1 MSMTNKNEIEIEFR
15 PARVA
20 TLLKQ
25 MYNRCF
31 DGCVPYPEAVSD
43 SEGCTLFDLKAAIDL
58 LEKEEDKSI
67 IVDFGK
73 EDSYGTD

>member
-1 MSMTNKNEIEIEFR
+1 MRNKNKIEIVFS

-31 DGCVPYPEAVSD
+31 NDCVPYPEAESD
-43 SEGCTLFDLKAAIDL
+43 SEGCNLFDLRAAIDL

-67 IVDFGK
+67 IVDFGE
-73 EDSYGTD
+73 EDSYEAN